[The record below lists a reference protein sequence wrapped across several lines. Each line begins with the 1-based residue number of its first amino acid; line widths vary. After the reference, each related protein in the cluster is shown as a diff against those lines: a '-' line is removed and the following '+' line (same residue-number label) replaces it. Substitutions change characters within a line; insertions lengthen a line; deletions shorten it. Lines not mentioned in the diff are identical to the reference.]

1 MTSPNLPHHLGTHQ
15 IGRGHFLCEFEDN
28 MSKRIRTTRQA
39 RKSRAVATQ
48 RIFEAM
54 LLRWSATQ
62 YRSSQEQAQA
72 WLDMR
77 AEMKR
82 GDS

>member
-1 MTSPNLPHHLGTHQ
+1 
-15 IGRGHFLCEFEDN
+15 

-39 RKSRAVATQ
+39 RKARAVATQ
-48 RIFEAM
+48 RIFETT
-54 LLRWSATQ
+54 LLRWSARE

-72 WLDMR
+72 WLDLR

-82 GDS
+82 EGN